1 MSYRMKSP
9 SKLTKEIEHQF
20 ANNGCRN
27 LLMVDNIMPHDYF
40 DTLLPEL
47 AAKDL
52 GLRIFYEQKA
62 NLTAARMQKISAAG
76 INIIQPGIESLSD
89 DLLVLMKKGVKSWQN
104 IAALRFARIYDV
116 YVNWNLLH
124 SFPGDRKAH
133 YAAIERLIP
142 LMHHLCPP
150 SGLNQLSIDRF
161 SPYFDHRES
170 YGISNVRP
178 MAAYYDIFPAASDI
192 PKLAYHFHGSYD
204 SDALNDKG
212 TLETLAKLV
221 DDWISSWEDN
231 SAPPVLNLAQLND
244 GLFLLTD
251 TRKISN
257 QKFRFVGAEI
267 ARSALF
273 GSHGQRS
280 RSDEWCLEN
289 NVSILIG
296 NVTVPLATASHDLYQ
311 ALFRRETSDELEK
324 LSTPLEYS
332 VNSSNGDIAAAP

>member
-1 MSYRMKSP
+1 
-9 SKLTKEIEHQF
+9 
-20 ANNGCRN
+20 
-27 LLMVDNIMPHDYF
+27 
-40 DTLLPEL
+40 
-47 AAKDL
+47 
-52 GLRIFYEQKA
+52 
-62 NLTAARMQKISAAG
+62 
-76 INIIQPGIESLSD
+76 
-89 DLLVLMKKGVKSWQN
+89 
-104 IAALRFARIYDV
+104 
-116 YVNWNLLH
+116 
-124 SFPGDRKAH
+124 
-133 YAAIERLIP
+133 
-142 LMHHLCPP
+142 
-150 SGLNQLSIDRF
+150 
-161 SPYFDHRES
+161 
-170 YGISNVRP
+170 